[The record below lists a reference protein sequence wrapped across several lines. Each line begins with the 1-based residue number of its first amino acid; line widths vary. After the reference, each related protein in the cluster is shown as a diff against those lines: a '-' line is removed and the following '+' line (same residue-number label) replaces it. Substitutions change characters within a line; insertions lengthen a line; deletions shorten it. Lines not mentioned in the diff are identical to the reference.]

1 MFDKIFFYRI
11 WQKPFFCISLSV
23 CLYITNLYKLK
34 IYYTPFIFLL
44 IIEWNFR
51 VRNLIRVTGKLRIKY
66 LEFEY
71 QNHIIWIVFF
81 LLLLHVSGFGCTQIP
96 CCNSHSLL
104 PTLIFNHSVCS
115 ICLNCCSRSNGM
127 GAQVRYR
134 LDWHSISGNRSFS
147 HLSIWKWEGWKMKR
161 NHLINISLRH
171 AWLKNAIFKYIYI
184 FIYYNYFALILKN
197 LHRLKDKI

>member
-104 PTLIFNHSVCS
+104 QL
-115 ICLNCCSRSNGM
+115 L
-127 GAQVRYR
+127 
-134 LDWHSISGNRSFS
+134 FS
-147 HLSIWKWEGWKMKR
+147 TIQC
-161 NHLINISLRH
+161 
-171 AWLKNAIFKYIYI
+171 AV
-184 FIYYNYFALILKN
+184 FALIAVPDPTEWELKFDIGLIGILYQVTGHFLICQFEN
-197 LHRLKDKI
+197 ERVERWNGTIW